1 MNEILV
7 TLAVFV
13 VMAVAARIFDRPI
26 RAMLKG
32 TVNSK
37 LIKKLVL
44 KHYVKKA
51 DRLFPGPKRGPEKHA
66 YVTGQAERWQIK
78 AGESVDEMITY
89 IVSFLNQKSGAVKV
103 KVEGKASAAVD
114 RLVDDITTGKK
125 GDR

>member
-13 VMAVAARIFDRPI
+13 IMAVAARVFDRPI
-26 RAMLKG
+26 RALLKG
-32 TVNSK
+32 TVNSTFV
-37 LIKKLVL
+37 KKIVL

-103 KVEGKASAAVD
+103 KVEEKAGAVVD
-114 RLVDDITTGKK
+114 NMIDDITTGSK